1 MGHVEGETAGSEV
14 PGVCVTSAWADDGR
28 MKKGVSGEER
38 MQDGNPAAGL
48 AAASFIW
55 LEILRGFS
63 AFGASLFNRL
73 GLNLATP
80 VASFCHRTANSTGFQ
95 ATGQLPFMH

>member
-1 MGHVEGETAGSEV
+1 
-14 PGVCVTSAWADDGR
+14 
-28 MKKGVSGEER
+28 

-55 LEILRGFS
+55 LEILRGLQHW
-63 AFGASLFNRL
+63 GQASFTRL

-80 VASFCHRTANSTGFQ
+80 VASLCHPTANSIDFRQPDSCLLCIDVTPWGG
-95 ATGQLPFMH
+95 ARYDDVKYVGPL